1 MYFGHILSIF
11 CHRTNTRYEGLC
23 ACACCRTYR
32 SKRIYIPTYRF
43 RYMYSIASVTD
54 WRTPKGYCCRTV
66 VVGGNVSQDTQ
77 IDKISHPNTCTKY
90 ILKNS
95 LRRWAAY
102 PYPSTPFH
110 TVHILGIHQSPASSF
125 ISQQCELKAKALEI
139 EREVRILQRIS

>member
-1 MYFGHILSIF
+1 MHVHVVVRIVQKES
-11 CHRTNTRYEGLC
+11 
-23 ACACCRTYR
+23 TYR
-32 SKRIYIPTYRF
+32 H
-43 RYMYSIASVTD
+43 TD
-54 WRTPKGYCCRTV
+54 SGTCILLQVLRTDEPQKDIVVVRCPVVV

-110 TVHILGIHQSPASSF
+110 TVHILEVHRFPASSF
-125 ISQQCELKAKALEI
+125 IDLQCELKTKALEI

>member
-1 MYFGHILSIF
+1 MCIVQGY
-11 CHRTNTRYEGLC
+11 CACVYCACVYC
-23 ACACCRTYR
+23 ACAAVLCAATCYLLHVHCTSIPVHCTCIPLQVLRTDEHQ
-32 SKRIYIPTYRF
+32 KDIVVEP
-43 RYMYSIASVTD
+43 
-54 WRTPKGYCCRTV
+54 V